1 MREFLASIKLN
12 FITFT
17 VYMYGYKGSELNSFA
32 PSYEGFKMILVLVIL
47 LSKAVEAIESSA
59 YWC

>member
-1 MREFLASIKLN
+1 
-12 FITFT
+12 
-17 VYMYGYKGSELNSFA
+17 MYGYKGSELNSFA

-59 YWC
+59 YWCWGKDPINAPANGSAQ